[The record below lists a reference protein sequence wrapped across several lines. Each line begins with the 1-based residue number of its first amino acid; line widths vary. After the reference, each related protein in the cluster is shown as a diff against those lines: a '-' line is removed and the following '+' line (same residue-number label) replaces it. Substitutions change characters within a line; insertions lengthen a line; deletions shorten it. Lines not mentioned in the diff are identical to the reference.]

1 MFWRINFYI
10 IFLNLIIEY
19 DDGVWLGFNDFQN
32 EGQFIV
38 MLDVKEFFYINWG
51 SMEFNNGLFKDEY
64 CVMYWLKYKCWND
77 FNCISRLNYVCKKLF
92 K

>member
-1 MFWRINFYI
+1 
-10 IFLNLIIEY
+10 
-19 DDGVWLGFNDFQN
+19 
-32 EGQFIV
+32 

-51 SMEFNNGLFKDEY
+51 SIEFNNGLFKDEY

-92 K
+92 KENYIVFVLFIFVYV

>member
-1 MFWRINFYI
+1 
-10 IFLNLIIEY
+10 
-19 DDGVWLGFNDFQN
+19 
-32 EGQFIV
+32 

-51 SMEFNNGLFKDEY
+51 SIEFNNGLYKDEY

-77 FNCISRLNYVCKKLF
+77 FNCIFRLNYVCKILF